1 MSMKDKRGGKVD
13 PRKLEELKRLARK
26 TECLAMELACEL
38 QLNGSGHPDPPVLSV
53 MAKRKGEGSTDGS
66 GHPDPPVLDAIV
78 DIAYGARKIREGAG
92 ALT

>member
-1 MSMKDKRGGKVD
+1 
-13 PRKLEELKRLARK
+13 
-26 TECLAMELACEL
+26 
-38 QLNGSGHPDPPVLSV
+38 